1 MIVFPFLGSWIVIG
15 GVEVLR
21 LLIVRST
28 APFIYVVSSEQA
40 VLWWV
45 SLIVVLWLFGR
56 ARKPS
61 FIDLLHEPA
70 YDLYGG
76 SAVGFLAVPGIL
88 TQAD

>member
-1 MIVFPFLGSWIVIG
+1 
-15 GVEVLR
+15 
-21 LLIVRST
+21 
-28 APFIYVVSSEQA
+28 
-40 VLWWV
+40 V
-45 SLIVVLWLFGR
+45 SLIVVILLVLLWLSGR
-56 ARKPS
+56 AKKPS

>member
-1 MIVFPFLGSWIVIG
+1 MCFSLLP
-15 GVEVLR
+15 EVRFFTVMKTVHCTCQKHGTFYLCGFFV
-21 LLIVRST
+21 IVRN
-28 APFIYVVSSEQA
+28 E
-40 VLWWV
+40 LDCCDCC
-45 SLIVVLWLFGR
+45 LWLSGR

>member
-1 MIVFPFLGSWIVIG
+1 VIL
-15 GVEVLR
+15 VL
-21 LLIVRST
+21 
-28 APFIYVVSSEQA
+28 
-40 VLWWV
+40 
-45 SLIVVLWLFGR
+45 LWLFGR
-56 ARKPS
+56 VRKPS

>member
-1 MIVFPFLGSWIVIG
+1 M
-15 GVEVLR
+15 
-21 LLIVRST
+21 
-28 APFIYVVSSEQA
+28 
-40 VLWWV
+40 
-45 SLIVVLWLFGR
+45 SLIVVVIVLVVLWLSGR

-76 SAVGFLAVPGIL
+76 SAVGLLAVPGIL

>member
-1 MIVFPFLGSWIVIG
+1 M
-15 GVEVLR
+15 
-21 LLIVRST
+21 
-28 APFIYVVSSEQA
+28 
-40 VLWWV
+40 
-45 SLIVVLWLFGR
+45 SLIVVIVLLVFWLSGR

-70 YDLYGG
+70 YELYGG